1 MNKSTKTPKQLRT
14 AQRRKDNALTRRSLV
29 ASIRQ
34 HLSRIDP
41 ALLAPDAVE
50 AYEKLQEQLDIAH
63 TKAMYNTPYTLAMR
77 NAHGYLKVMFGF
89 ADLEKVERH
98 RVPHR

>member
-1 MNKSTKTPKQLRT
+1 MNKSTKTPKQQRTALRT
-14 AQRRKDNALTRRSLV
+14 LTRRNLI
-29 ASIRQ
+29 ASVRQ
-34 HLSRIDP
+34 HLSRTDP
-41 ALLAPDAVE
+41 ALLAPDAAE

-63 TKAMYNTPYTLAMR
+63 TKAMYNAPYTLAMR

-89 ADLEKVERH
+89 ADMEKVERH